1 MKMEVSAMFTKSLPV
16 AILALVLLVVVP
28 GEFATADAAKSV
40 PKFGKAITPEA
51 AAKWDLSVFPDGA
64 GLPVGHGTAAQGEK
78 LFEEKCAVCHGP
90 EGIGASAEE
99 LRGGK
104 TEDLSGASPDK
115 NIGAYWPF
123 ATTLFDFTRRA
134 MPMTAPGSLSA
145 DEVYAVTA
153 YMLHVNGII
162 GKEDEMTRDTL
173 PKVNMPNRD
182 GFIWIDAKKPR

>member
-1 MKMEVSAMFTKSLPV
+1 MFTKSLPV
-16 AILALVLLVVVP
+16 AMLAFGLLVVVS
-28 GEFATADAAKSV
+28 GEFASADVTKSS
-40 PKFGKAITPEA
+40 PKLGKAIMPEA
-51 AAKWDLSVFPDGA
+51 AAKWDLSVFPDGT
-64 GLPVGHGTAAQGEK
+64 GLPEGRGTVAQGEK

-104 TEDLSGASPDK
+104 TEELSGPSPDK

-153 YMLHVNGII
+153 YLLYLNGII
-162 GKEDEMTRDTL
+162 GKDAEMNHDAL
-173 PKVNMPNRD
+173 AKVKMPNRD
-182 GFIWIDAKKPR
+182 GFIWIDAKKSH

>member
-1 MKMEVSAMFTKSLPV
+1 MFSNNASVVMFAL
-16 AILALVLLVVVP
+16 ILLMAVP
-28 GEFATADAAKSV
+28 SEFASADAAKSS
-40 PKFGKAITPEA
+40 PKLGKAITPEA
-51 AAKWDLSVFPDGA
+51 AAKWDLSVFPDGT
-64 GLPVGHGTAAQGEK
+64 GLPEGRGTVAQGEK
-78 LFEEKCAVCHGP
+78 LFEEKCAACHGP

-104 TEDLSGASPDK
+104 TEDLSGPSPDK

-162 GKEDEMTRDTL
+162 GKNDEMNRDLL
-173 PKVNMPNRD
+173 PKVKMPNRD
-182 GFIWIDAKKPR
+182 GFIWIDAKQPH

>member
-1 MKMEVSAMFTKSLPV
+1 MFTKSLPV
-16 AILALVLLVVVP
+16 AMLAFGLLVVVS
-28 GEFATADAAKSV
+28 GESASADTTKSS
-40 PKFGKAITPEA
+40 PKLGKAITPEA
-51 AAKWDLSVFPDGA
+51 AAKWDLSVFPDGT
-64 GLPVGHGTAAQGEK
+64 GLPEGRGTVAQGEK

-90 EGIGASAEE
+90 GGIGASAEE

-104 TEDLSGASPDK
+104 TEDLPGPSPNK
-115 NIGAYWPF
+115 NVGTYWPF

-162 GKEDEMTRDTL
+162 GKNDEMNRDLL
-173 PKVNMPNRD
+173 PKVKMPNRD
-182 GFIWIDAKKPR
+182 GFIWIDAKQPH